1 MAAPVKSTEGTS
13 TLATVTASLGSAS
26 TAGNLLTLK
35 VAADDYAASPPSG
48 WTQSTGMK
56 QETYHGGYFWWKI
69 STGDTSVNYTIGSA
83 ANSSW
88 VMEEYAGPFDG
99 SPYDTSNGTLAIS
112 SAGSATTP
120 NITPSAGDRLVLA
133 AFGASN
139 SSGDMSGDL
148 TGFTNGFTHTRSSG
162 PVSATGTRDNIGGAY
177 LDVTANGSTAYNT
190 TASFPFTKQSHSAMI
205 IAFKKASGGGTDYTL
220 ACDAGSFSIGGTAAS
235 LKAALNLTASAGALA
250 ITGTA
255 ATLRAGYRLP
265 ADAGSFAIGG
275 TAASLKA
282 GFVLAA
288 NAGTF
293 VIAGTAAALRA
304 GTVLSAEAGAFV
316 ISGTDA
322 ALMAS
327 RVLVAE
333 SGAFIW
339 TGTDADLID
348 DTGTTSYVLEAE
360 PGSFQI
366 VGTDANLVY
375 VPKVIPVDPDH
386 LDTHDGRVWDFT
398 QSERDDQE
406 RTKARRASEKQ
417 LRRAI
422 ERAVN
427 VVRGSDE
434 VQAPATAVE
443 QAKPDVAEM
452 VMLDINT
459 NGLSASLESI
469 ERLLA
474 QYEAQIADEELEND
488 ALALLLLAA

>member
-1 MAAPVKSTEGTS
+1 M
-13 TLATVTASLGSAS
+13 
-26 TAGNLLTLK
+26 
-35 VAADDYAASPPSG
+35 
-48 WTQSTGMK
+48 
-56 QETYHGGYFWWKI
+56 
-69 STGDTSVNYTIGSA
+69 
-83 ANSSW
+83 
-88 VMEEYAGPFDG
+88 
-99 SPYDTSNGTLAIS
+99 
-112 SAGSATTP
+112 ATTVF
-120 NITPSAGDRLVLA
+120 TPSAGVLNGNDTNPNTSFRVRCVLTAASSGKLQVTFTASTATGLTASNASIGKWDGTNNPFTTTVPVELKFGGASGFSIPAGGTITSDLTDHSA
-133 AFGASN
+133 AFSLALGESVLVDLDCTSPSGQRYRGSN
-139 SSGDMSGDL
+139 SNVDTWYALG
-148 TGFTNGFTHTRSSG
+148 
-162 PVSATGTRDNIGGAY
+162 ATGYNLPTPAGYSKLAGVDYAVEKVETDSAG
-177 LDVTANGSTAYNT
+177 TAY
-190 TASFPFTKQSHSAMI
+190 
-205 IAFKKASGGGTDYTL
+205 TL
-220 ACDAGSFSIGGTAAS
+220 TCDAGSFTIGGTAAS
-235 LKAALNLTASAGALA
+235 LKAALNLTASAGAFA

-255 ATLRAGYRLP
+255 ATLRAGYGLP

-282 GFVLAA
+282 GFALAA

-304 GTVLSAEAGAFV
+304 GTVLSADAGAFV
-316 ISGTDA
+316 ISGADA
-322 ALMAS
+322 ALKAS

-366 VGTDANLVY
+366 TGTDANLVY
-375 VPKVIPVDPDH
+375 VPKVIPADPDQF
-386 LDTHDGRVWDFT
+386 DTHDGRVWDFT

-406 RTKARRASEKQ
+406 RVKARRASEKQ

-427 VVRGSDE
+427 IVRGSGE
-434 VQAPATAVE
+434 VQAPAPAVE